1 MKIKTLVISLMLLV
15 VCGSYAQT
23 VSYSYKP
30 LAEEGCCVY
39 YSIAKQDST
48 YSIIVKV
55 TSDKLLFLK
64 ESTILFKTF
73 DGDIIKLHGTAI
85 GNGSESS
92 GLVSG
97 NIVLP
102 ITEIN
107 STAQFTATPAQLE
120 LLKKGIAKVRLSTI
134 PIEHEREFKKDK
146 IGKELY
152 QLFVKQKNKED
163 NF

>member
-1 MKIKTLVISLMLLV
+1 MLLL

-30 LAEEGCCVY
+30 LAEEGCCID
-39 YSIAKQDST
+39 YSIAKQDSV

-55 TSDKLLFLK
+55 TSNSSLFLK
-64 ESTILFKTF
+64 EATMLLKTF
-73 DGDIIKLHGTAI
+73 DGEIIKLHGKAI
-85 GNGSESS
+85 GNGSESA

-102 ITEIN
+102 ITEIS
-107 STAQFTATPAQLE
+107 STAQFIATPAQLE
-120 LLKKGIAKVRLSTI
+120 LLKKGIAKVRLSTS

-146 IGKELY
+146 IGKKLY
-152 QLFVKQKNKED
+152 QLFLKQKDKD
-163 NF
+163 NNF